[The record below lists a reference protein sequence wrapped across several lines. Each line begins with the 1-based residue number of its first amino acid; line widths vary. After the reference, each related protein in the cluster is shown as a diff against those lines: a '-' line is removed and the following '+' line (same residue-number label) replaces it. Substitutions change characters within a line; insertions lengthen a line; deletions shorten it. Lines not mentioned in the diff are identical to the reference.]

1 LSVPKMRASK
11 LSRTTLLAFLG
22 TKDATFRHAALA
34 RRLGVHRGGGGASR
48 VPGGTAFRL
57 QISPCTFL
65 EGGRFA
71 GRCAGSLDGEPEAA
85 EGDRRRWRLLGK
97 CVVGV
102 RGRGR
107 WRGRG
112 EWASGM
118 HGRGG
123 FGSFGRSIPPEE
135 EEVRRGRGEAGA
147 GRRSEA
153 DHAGVCL
160 LCSSARRSRPHAHA
174 SLSSTHQHVYGYAR
188 SSKWKD

>member
-1 LSVPKMRASK
+1 

-22 TKDATFRHAALA
+22 SKDATFRQAALA
-34 RRLGVHRGGGGASR
+34 RRLAVHRGGGGGSR

-57 QISPCTFL
+57 QISPGTFL
-65 EGGRFA
+65 EGDRFA

-85 EGDRRRWRLLGK
+85 VRRRWRLLGER
-97 CVVGV
+97 VVGV
-102 RGRGR
+102 RGRGG

-123 FGSFGRSIPPEE
+123 FGRFERSIPPEE
-135 EEVRRGRGEAGA
+135 EEARRGEAG
-147 GRRSEA
+147 RWNEA

-174 SLSSTHQHVYGYAR
+174 SLSSTHQHVYGDAR